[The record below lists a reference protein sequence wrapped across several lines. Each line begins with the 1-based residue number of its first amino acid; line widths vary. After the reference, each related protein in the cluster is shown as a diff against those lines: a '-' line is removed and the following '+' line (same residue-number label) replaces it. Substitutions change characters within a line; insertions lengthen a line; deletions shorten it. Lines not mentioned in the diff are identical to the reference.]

1 MINFFVQTVA
11 QAGLKENEADAKNS
25 AVQPNNRRQKHK
37 AKKIAQK
44 YHDQDDEERQL
55 RMEILQAPT
64 KKATKKQ
71 VGGMPSSTAALR
83 PATTHPAEN
92 VQIVDASAKAALIP
106 TTSNAEHAASDDD
119 EEEDEKAASE
129 DEAAADEGAVADD
142 VELDTLL
149 TSLTGRPSADDVL
162 LFAVP
167 VCAPYATL
175 HDYKYKVKVTPGT
188 GKRGKATKMA
198 VQVGGCFGERF
209 IANRTDCR
217 FS

>member
-1 MINFFVQTVA
+1 VQTVA
-11 QAGLKENEADAKNS
+11 QAHAELKATEAEAKNL
-25 AVQPNNRRQKHK
+25 AGQPNNRRQKHK

-64 KKATKKQ
+64 KKSSKKQ
-71 VGGMPSSTAALR
+71 QVGMSSSMGTQR
-83 PATTHPAEN
+83 PAVTQSVEN
-92 VQIVDASAKAALIP
+92 VQSIDASVKAVPIP
-106 TTSNAEHAASDDD
+106 TTSNAKHAASDVDD
-119 EEEDEKAASE
+119 EEEEEKAASE
-129 DEAAADEGAVADD
+129 DEAAADEAAMADD
-142 VELDTLL
+142 VELDMLL
-149 TSLTGRPSADDVL
+149 TSLTGRPCADDVL

-198 VQVGGCFGERF
+198 VQVGSVLVISSTRM
-209 IANRTDCR
+209 DCR